1 MSKRHPVYRSLLR
14 LYPRDFRAHCGED
27 LVQNFGDIVADKGRR
42 VAWARTSLDLLVT
55 VPRFRLETMMNERST
70 ATAGAITVALLATAG
85 VLSFLTG
92 FGPGTVLLIA
102 AVVVA
107 ATQRGALARAIRTP
121 DTNRRRRRLRT
132 AAVLAVITAASIV
145 SYLNAVSDP
154 EVSGTSL
161 VVHNAVGVPAMVGA
175 ALCLVIG
182 LLTPKG
188 PATEPS
194 RVPYTV

>member
-1 MSKRHPVYRSLLR
+1 MSERHPVYRSLLR
-14 LYPRDFRAHCGED
+14 LYPRDFRAHYGED
-27 LVQNFGDIVADKGRR
+27 LVQNFGDIVADKGLR

-107 ATQRGALARAIRTP
+107 ATQRGALARTIRTP

-175 ALCLVIG
+175 ALYLVIG

-188 PATEPS
+188 PATAPS
-194 RVPYTV
+194 RVPNTV